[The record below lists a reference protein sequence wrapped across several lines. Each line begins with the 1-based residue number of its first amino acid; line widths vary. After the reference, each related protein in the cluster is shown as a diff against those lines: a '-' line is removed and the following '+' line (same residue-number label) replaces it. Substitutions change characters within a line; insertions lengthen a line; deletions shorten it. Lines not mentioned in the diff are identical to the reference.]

1 LQLPTRGKADAIVLW
16 VAPCRKEVR
25 MNGQMRAGIA
35 ALAIALPLA
44 LSAKGNAATLWVC
57 NVPNEGTVVFVTAAD
72 AARHGID
79 TANARAGTVF
89 HDQFG
94 ETCHVE
100 SG

>member
-1 LQLPTRGKADAIVLW
+1 MNRQ
-16 VAPCRKEVR
+16 VR
-25 MNGQMRAGIA
+25 LGIA
-35 ALAIALPLA
+35 TLAIAVPLV
-44 LSAKGNAATLWVC
+44 LSAPANARTLWVC
-57 NVPNEGTVVFVTAAD
+57 EVPNEGTVTFVSAAD

-79 TANARAGTVF
+79 TANTKAGTVF

>member
-1 LQLPTRGKADAIVLW
+1 MNRQ
-16 VAPCRKEVR
+16 VR
-25 MNGQMRAGIA
+25 VGIA
-35 ALAIALPLA
+35 TLAIALPLT
-44 LSAKGNAATLWVC
+44 LSAQANARTLWVC
-57 NVPNEGTVVFVTAAD
+57 DLPDVGTVTFVSAAD

-89 HDQFG
+89 HDRFG

>member
-1 LQLPTRGKADAIVLW
+1 MNTQVRVG
-16 VAPCRKEVR
+16 VAT
-25 MNGQMRAGIA
+25 
-35 ALAIALPLA
+35 LAIAVPLA
-44 LSAKGNAATLWVC
+44 VSAPASARTLWVC
-57 NVPNEGTVVFVTAAD
+57 EVPNEGTVVFVSAAD
-72 AARHGID
+72 AARHGIE

>member
-1 LQLPTRGKADAIVLW
+1 MSRQARV
-16 VAPCRKEVR
+16 
-25 MNGQMRAGIA
+25 GIA
-35 ALAIALPLA
+35 ALVIAFPLA
-44 LSAKGNAATLWVC
+44 LSPQASARTLWIC
-57 NVPNEGTVVFVTAAD
+57 DVPGEGTVTFVSAAD

-79 TANARAGTVF
+79 TANTKAGTVF

>member
-1 LQLPTRGKADAIVLW
+1 
-16 VAPCRKEVR
+16 
-25 MNGQMRAGIA
+25 MNKQMRA
-35 ALAIALPLA
+35 AIATIAIAVPLA
-44 LSAKGNAATLWVC
+44 LTANASANTLWVC
-57 NVPNEGTVVFVTAAD
+57 DVPNVGTVVFVTAAD

-79 TANARAGTVF
+79 TANARAGMVF

>member
-1 LQLPTRGKADAIVLW
+1 MNTQ
-16 VAPCRKEVR
+16 VR
-25 MNGQMRAGIA
+25 VGIA
-35 ALAIALPLA
+35 TLAIAVPLA
-44 LSAKGNAATLWVC
+44 LSAPASARTLWVC
-57 NVPNEGTVVFVTAAD
+57 HVPNEGTVTFVSAAD

-79 TANARAGTVF
+79 TANAKAGTVF

>member
-1 LQLPTRGKADAIVLW
+1 
-16 VAPCRKEVR
+16 
-25 MNGQMRAGIA
+25 
-35 ALAIALPLA
+35 
-44 LSAKGNAATLWVC
+44 
-57 NVPNEGTVVFVTAAD
+57 VPNEGTVTFVTAAD

-79 TANARAGTVF
+79 TANARAGLVF